1 MKPKGSPGYKS
12 LRKGRISQEN
22 ARYFVTLCTLKRQP
36 VLCRDSVPE
45 IVFET
50 LQLCSEDFELIASV
64 IMPDHVHVII
74 RLGNVTLSRAIQV
87 FKSLSAIAINRK
99 LDRKGPLWQPTSFGH
114 KFRGDYDLAPILSYL
129 WNNPE
134 IPGQNFRCRKAEWL
148 WFKSTVTQD
157 VEYPAWLR
165 EHPMGCSGAVNW

>member
-1 MKPKGSPGYKS
+1 VEPKNVIDWHACLANMGSMKPKGSPGYKS

-64 IMPDHVHVII
+64 IMPDHVHV
-74 RLGNVTLSRAIQV
+74 LFA
-87 FKSLSAIAINRK
+87 
-99 LDRKGPLWQPTSFGH
+99 
-114 KFRGDYDLAPILSYL
+114 
-129 WNNPE
+129 
-134 IPGQNFRCRKAEWL
+134 
-148 WFKSTVTQD
+148 
-157 VEYPAWLR
+157 
-165 EHPMGCSGAVNW
+165 